1 MLTRAAGAN
10 AQVTVR
16 FLYGR
21 GGGPSG
27 RRAHH
32 GGRSHQ
38 ADAGHLS
45 TRLQRQVRRLAAWR

>member
-45 TRLQRQVRRLAAWR
+45 TRLQRQVRRLAA